1 VDVTGPPKDLQ
12 TKGRIRSE
20 KLIDLFDD
28 LINFFFVLK
37 VFLKKLIFKFFLV
50 SNIKNN
56 FFKIKKYYFNTIS
69 NK

>member
-37 VFLKKLIFKFFLV
+37 VFFKKLIFKFFLV

-56 FFKIKKYYFNTIS
+56 FFKIKKILF
-69 NK
+69 

>member
-1 VDVTGPPKDLQ
+1 MDVTGPPKDLQ

-37 VFLKKLIFKFFLV
+37 VFFKKLIFKFFLV

>member
-37 VFLKKLIFKFFLV
+37 VFFKKLIFKFFLV

>member
-56 FFKIKKYYFNTIS
+56 FFKIKKILF
-69 NK
+69 